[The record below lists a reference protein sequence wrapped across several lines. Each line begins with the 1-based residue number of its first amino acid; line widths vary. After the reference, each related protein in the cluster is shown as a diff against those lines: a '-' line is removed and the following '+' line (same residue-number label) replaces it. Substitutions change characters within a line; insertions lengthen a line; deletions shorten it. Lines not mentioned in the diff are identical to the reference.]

1 MPLGAGDRVAFEG
14 VRTFVACSD
23 GERRSD
29 VYSSLLR
36 FLPRFSRVPHGVLSS
51 THDPRGSAAGIVSE
65 DSLDRSSSPV
75 KSIDSMSLG
84 PGAWKLSDR
93 NGVDFCWESLYD
105 DNGGSRKD
113 SGHCT
118 CCVSLII
125 IARFV
130 LIGHIPRTMLDCFGE
145 ARFFVADGVLVG
157 TVSCRLNIRG
167 LLADCGNNL
176 AIDPSVSF
184 STSSRISSRA
194 ANSSAGE
201 IGCGDE

>member
-1 MPLGAGDRVAFEG
+1 MPLGAGDKTAFEE
-14 VRTFVACSD
+14 VRTFVACFD
-23 GERRSD
+23 GDRRSD

-36 FLPRFSRVPHGVLSS
+36 FLPRFSRVAHGVLSS
-51 THDPRGSAAGIVSE
+51 AHGPRGSAAVIVSE

-84 PGAWKLSDR
+84 PGVWKLSDR
-93 NGVDFCWESLYD
+93 NGDDFCRESLYD

-118 CCVSLII
+118 GCVSLITPAI
-125 IARFV
+125 V

-145 ARFFVADGVLVG
+145 ARFFVVDGVLLG

-167 LLADCGNNL
+167 LLADCGSNL
-176 AIDPSVSF
+176 AIAPSVSF

-201 IGCGDE
+201 IGCGDA

>member
-1 MPLGAGDRVAFEG
+1 MPLGAGGRAAFDG
-14 VRTFVACSD
+14 VRTFVACFD

-51 THDPRGSAAGIVSE
+51 THDPRDSLVARISE
-65 DSLDRSSSPV
+65 DSIDRSSSPV
-75 KSIDSMSLG
+75 KSIDSISFR

-93 NGVDFCWESLYD
+93 NGVGFCRKDLYG

-113 SGHCT
+113 SDHHAG
-118 CCVSLII
+118 CVSLII
-125 IARFV
+125 PARFV
-130 LIGHIPRTMLDCFGE
+130 LCGHIPRVMLDCFGE
-145 ARFFVADGVLVG
+145 ARFFVVDGVLVG
-157 TVSCRLNIRG
+157 TVSCRLSIRG
-167 LLADCGNNL
+167 LLADWGSNL

-194 ANSSAGE
+194 GNSSVGGIDCCE
-201 IGCGDE
+201 T